1 MKTDIQIAQEN
12 HMDPIEKIARKA
24 KIDMEYVDFFGK
36 YKAKIDLKIFDK
48 IEKNKDG
55 KLILV
60 TAINPTKAG
69 EGKSTT
75 TVGLCDGLNIINK
88 MVIGALREPSLGPV
102 FGVKGGA
109 TGGGHSQVVPMDDI
123 NLHFNGDLH
132 AVTTA
137 NNLICAVIDNHIYHG
152 NQLGIDANKIVFK
165 RAMDMND
172 RALRSIT
179 VAQNDKKATPRV
191 DGFNITVASEI
202 MAILCLSNSLDDF
215 QKRVER
221 IVVAYNHENSPVT
234 VEDLKIAGA
243 VTMIVKEAIKPNLV
257 QTLEKTPILIHGGPF
272 ANIAH
277 GCNSIIATK
286 IALKLAD
293 YVVTEAGFGA
303 DLGAQKFMDIKCPV
317 ANISPDAVVIV
328 ATIRALKLHGG
339 VSNNDLNFENVDA
352 LSKGVENLQKHIE
365 TMKKYQVP
373 AIVAINRFTSD
384 TQNEINWLRT
394 WCDNNNVD
402 VVVNESWEK
411 GGLGAVAL
419 AEKVVSVCE
428 TENNY
433 RSILDHA
440 KTIKEKIETISKE
453 VYGADHVEF
462 SEKAFLQLEEFKENG
477 WDSLNVC
484 MAKNQYSLSDD
495 PKKLG
500 RPKGFTIHIQELRIS
515 AGAGFV
521 VALTSD
527 VMTMPGLP
535 KDPAAAH
542 MGIDEKGNI
551 FGLF

>member
-12 HMDPIEKIARKA
+12 KMEPIEKIARKA
-24 KIDMEYVDFFGK
+24 KIDLEHVEYYGK

-48 IEKNKDG
+48 IDKNKDG

-75 TVGLCDGLNIINK
+75 TVGLCDGLSSLNK

-109 TGGGHSQVVPMDDI
+109 TGGGQAQVVPMDEI
-123 NLHFNGDLH
+123 NLHFNGDIH
-132 AVTTA
+132 AITTA
-137 NNLICAVIDNHIYHG
+137 NNLICAAIDNHLYHG
-152 NQLGIDANKIVFK
+152 NSLEIDPENVVFK

-179 VAQNDKKATPRV
+179 VAQNDKKATPRK

-202 MAILCLSNSLDDF
+202 MAILCLSNSLNDF
-215 QKRVER
+215 EKRVEKV
-221 IVVAYNHENSPVT
+221 VVAYNKNNKPVT
-234 VEDLKIAGA
+234 VKDLQIAGA

-286 IALKLAD
+286 MALKLAD

-317 ANISPDAVVIV
+317 ANIGPDVVVIV
-328 ATIRALKLHGG
+328 VTIRALKLHGG
-339 VSNNDLNFENVDA
+339 VSADQLKDENVTA
-352 LSKGVENLQKHIE
+352 LKDGVTNLEKHID
-365 TMKKYQVP
+365 TISKYNVP
-373 AIVAINRFTSD
+373 VIVAINRFVSD
-384 TQNEINWLRT
+384 TNEELNWIQS
-394 WCDNNNVD
+394 WCKNNNVE
-402 VVVNESWEK
+402 VVINESWEK
-411 GGLGAVAL
+411 GGLGAQKL
-419 AEKVVSVCE
+419 AEKVISTCE
-428 TENNY
+428 QEKQFIPLLLNKNG
-433 RSILDHA
+433 
-440 KTIKEKIETISKE
+440 IKEKIETIAKE
-453 VYGADHVEF
+453 VYGADKVNF
-462 SEKAFLQLEEFKENG
+462 SELALNQLDMFIENG
-477 WDSLNVC
+477 WDNLNVC
-484 MAKNQYSLSDD
+484 MAKNQYSLTDD

-500 RPKGFTIHIQELRIS
+500 RPKGFEINIREMRVS

-535 KDPAAAH
+535 KEPAANK

>member
-12 HMDPIEKIARKA
+12 HLEPIEKIARKA
-24 KIDMEYVDFFGK
+24 KIDMEHVELYGK
-36 YKAKIDLKIFDK
+36 YKAKIDLKVFDK

-75 TVGLCDGLNIINK
+75 TVGLVDGLSVINK

-109 TGGGHSQVVPMDDI
+109 TGGGHAQVVPMDDI
-123 NLHFNGDLH
+123 NLHFNGDIH

-137 NNLICAVIDNHIYHG
+137 NNLICAAIDNHIYHG
-152 NQLGIDANKIVFK
+152 NVLNINSEKVVFK

-179 VAQNDKKATPRV
+179 VAENDKRATPRK
-191 DGFNITVASEI
+191 DGFNISVASEI
-202 MAILCLSNSLDDF
+202 MAILCLSTSLDDF
-215 QKRVER
+215 KNRTEK
-221 IVVAYNHENSPVT
+221 IVVAYNYENQPVT
-234 VEDLKIAGA
+234 VADLRIAGA
-243 VTMIVKEAIKPNLV
+243 VTMVVKEAIKPNLV
-257 QTLEKTPILIHGGPF
+257 QTLEKTPVLIHGGPF

-286 IALKLAD
+286 MALKLAD

-303 DLGAQKFMDIKCPV
+303 DLGAQKFMDIKCSV
-317 ANISPDAVVIV
+317 ANIAPDAVVVV

-339 VSNNDLNFENVDA
+339 VSSKELSLENVDA

-365 TMKKYQVP
+365 TMRKYQVP
-373 AIVAINRFTSD
+373 VVVAINRFDAD
-384 TQNEINWLRT
+384 TQAELNWLYS
-394 WCDNNNVD
+394 WCENNSVE
-402 VVVNESWEK
+402 VVINESWAK
-411 GGLGAVAL
+411 GGLGAVSL
-419 AEKVVSVCE
+419 AEKVVSACE
-428 TENNY
+428 AENGFQT
-433 RSILDHA
+433 ILQG
-440 KTIKEKIETISKE
+440 KETLKDKIETISRE
-453 VYGADHVEF
+453 VYGAKDVEF
-462 SEKAFLQLEEFKENG
+462 STHALEQLEEYKNNG
-477 WDSLNVC
+477 WDKYNVC

-500 RPKGFTIHIQELRIS
+500 RPKGFTIHIKELRIS

-535 KDPAAAH
+535 KEPAAMH
-542 MGIDEKGNI
+542 MGIDEKGNM

>member
-12 HMDPIEKIARKA
+12 KMEPIEKIARKA
-24 KIDMEYVDFFGK
+24 KIDLEYVEYYGK

-48 IEKNKDG
+48 IEKNKNG

-75 TVGLCDGLNIINK
+75 TVGLCDGLSSLNK

-109 TGGGHSQVVPMDDI
+109 TGGGHAQVVPMDEI
-123 NLHFNGDLH
+123 NLHFNGDIH

-137 NNLICAVIDNHIYHG
+137 NNLICAAIDNHLYHG
-152 NQLGIDANKIVFK
+152 NVLDINPENVVFK

-179 VAQNDKKATPRV
+179 VAQNDKKATPRN
-191 DGFNITVASEI
+191 DGFNISVASEI
-202 MAILCLSNSLDDF
+202 MAILCLSNSLSDF
-215 QKRVER
+215 EKRVEKV
-221 IVVAYNHENSPVT
+221 VVAYDMNDKPVT
-234 VEDLKIAGA
+234 VKDLKIAGA
-243 VTMIVKEAIKPNLV
+243 VTVVIKEAIKPNLV

-286 IALKLAD
+286 MALKLAD

-317 ANISPDAVVIV
+317 ANIGPDAVVIV

-339 VSNNDLNFENVDA
+339 VASNNLTEENIPALKAGVANLEKHIDT
-352 LSKGVENLQKHIE
+352 LSKYN
-365 TMKKYQVP
+365 VP
-373 AIVAINRFTSD
+373 VVVAINRFVSD
-384 TQNEINWLRT
+384 TTEELNWLKS
-394 WCDNNNVD
+394 WCKNNNVE

-411 GGLGAVAL
+411 GGFGAQKL
-419 AEKVVSVCE
+419 AEKVISACEQEKQFVSLLL
-428 TENNY
+428 NKNG
-433 RSILDHA
+433 LQ
-440 KTIKEKIETISKE
+440 EKIETVAKE
-453 VYGADHVEF
+453 VYGADNVDF
-462 SEKAFLQLEEFKENG
+462 SEKALEQLQMFKEYG
-477 WDSLNVC
+477 WNDLNVC

-500 RPKGFTIHIQELRIS
+500 RPKGFNIHVRELRVS

-535 KDPAAAH
+535 KEPAANN

>member
-12 HMDPIEKIARKA
+12 KMEPIEKIARKA
-24 KIDMEYVDFFGK
+24 KIDLEYVEYYGK

-55 KLILV
+55 KLVLV

-75 TVGLCDGLNIINK
+75 TVGLCDGLSSLNK

-109 TGGGHSQVVPMDDI
+109 TGGGHAQVVPMDEI
-123 NLHFNGDLH
+123 NLHFNGDIH

-137 NNLICAVIDNHIYHG
+137 NNLICAAIDNHLYHG
-152 NQLGIDANKIVFK
+152 NVLDINPENVVFK

-179 VAQNDKKATPRV
+179 VAQDDKKATPRN
-191 DGFNITVASEI
+191 DGFNISVASEI
-202 MAILCLSNSLDDF
+202 MAILCLSNSLSDF
-215 QKRVER
+215 EKRVEKV
-221 IVVAYNHENSPVT
+221 VVAYDKNDKPIT
-234 VEDLKIAGA
+234 VKDLKIAGA
-243 VTMIVKEAIKPNLV
+243 VSVVVKEAIKPNLV

-286 IALKLAD
+286 MALKLAD

-317 ANISPDAVVIV
+317 ANIGPDAVVIV

-339 VSNNDLNFENVDA
+339 VASNNLTEENVPALKDGVA
-352 LSKGVENLQKHIE
+352 NLEKHIDTLSKYN
-365 TMKKYQVP
+365 VP
-373 AIVAINRFTSD
+373 VIVAINRFVSD
-384 TQNEINWLRT
+384 TTEELNWLQS
-394 WCDNNNVD
+394 WCKNNNVE

-411 GGLGAVAL
+411 GGFGAQKL
-419 AEKVVSVCE
+419 AEKVISACEQEKQFVSLLL
-428 TENNY
+428 NKNG
-433 RSILDHA
+433 LQ
-440 KTIKEKIETISKE
+440 EKIETVAKE
-453 VYGADHVEF
+453 VYGADNVDF
-462 SEKAFLQLEEFKENG
+462 SEKALEQLKMFKEYG
-477 WDSLNVC
+477 WNDLNVC
-484 MAKNQYSLSDD
+484 MAKNQYSLTDD

-500 RPKGFTIHIQELRIS
+500 RPKGFDIHIRELRVS

-535 KDPAAAH
+535 KEPAANN

>member
-12 HMDPIEKIARKA
+12 KMEPIEKIARKA
-24 KIDMEYVDFFGK
+24 KIDLEYVEYYGK
-36 YKAKIDLKIFDK
+36 YKAKIDLRIFEK

-75 TVGLCDGLNIINK
+75 TVGLCDGLSSLNK

-109 TGGGHSQVVPMDDI
+109 TGGGHAQVVPMDDI
-123 NLHFNGDLH
+123 NLHFNGDIH

-137 NNLICAVIDNHIYHG
+137 NNLICAAIDNHIYHG
-152 NQLGIDANKIVFK
+152 NRCDINPENVVFK

-179 VAQNDKKATPRV
+179 VAQNDKKATPRQ
-191 DGFNITVASEI
+191 DGFNISVASEI
-202 MAILCLSNSLDDF
+202 MAILCLSNTLGDF
-215 QKRVER
+215 EKRVGKV
-221 IVVAYNHENSPVT
+221 VVAYDNNNHPVT
-234 VEDLKIAGA
+234 VKDLEIAGA
-243 VTMIVKEAIKPNLV
+243 VSMVVKEAIKPNLV

-286 IALKLAD
+286 MALKLAD

-303 DLGAQKFMDIKCPV
+303 DLGAQKFMDIKCPT
-317 ANISPDAVVIV
+317 ANIGPDAVVIV

-339 VSNNDLNFENVDA
+339 VLPTQLTEENVDA
-352 LSKGVENLQKHIE
+352 LKNGVANLEKHVDTLSKYN
-365 TMKKYQVP
+365 VP
-373 AIVAINRFTSD
+373 VIVAINRFVSD
-384 TQNEINWLRT
+384 TNEELNWLQS
-394 WCDNNNVD
+394 WCKNNNVE
-402 VVVNESWEK
+402 VVINESWEK
-411 GGLGAVAL
+411 GGLGAQKL
-419 AEKVVSVCE
+419 AEKVISACE
-428 TENNY
+428 QEKRFASLLLNKN
-433 RSILDHA
+433 
-440 KTIKEKIETISKE
+440 TIKDKIDTIAKE
-453 VYGADHVEF
+453 VYGADSVNF
-462 SEKAFLQLEEFKENG
+462 SDTALKQLEMFKEYG
-477 WDSLNVC
+477 WDGLNVC
-484 MAKNQYSLSDD
+484 MAKNQYSLTDD

-500 RPKGFTIHIQELRIS
+500 RPKGFEIHIRELRVS

-535 KDPAAAH
+535 KEPAANK